1 MLRLAEPLRPLVRP
15 LRRRLKKANTRVAER
30 PALSPELRRE
40 LSDYFREDVAELGR
54 LLHRD
59 LSGWLEPRA

>member
-1 MLRLAEPLRPLVRP
+1 LRALVRP

-40 LSDYFREDVAELGR
+40 LSDYFREDVA
-54 LLHRD
+54 
-59 LSGWLEPRA
+59 